1 MSKAYIF
8 YNPLAGNG
16 RCKEDVSMLECVLPD
31 EIVYCD
37 MTKSETYERDLF
49 SLEPGDYLILCGG
62 DGTLNRF
69 VNLVGDME
77 LHHEIFYFP
86 LGTGNDFATDLG
98 HKYADNPFSINEYI
112 RNLPSVAVNGKTF
125 RFLNGIGYGLDGFCC
140 EEGDKHR
147 QNSEEKT
154 NYASI
159 AVRGLLR
166 DYQPTSAVVTVDGV
180 AHRYKK
186 VWLAPTMF
194 GRFYGGGIMP
204 TPNQHRED
212 TTQKLSVMVVHDINK
227 LHALALFPSIFKG
240 EHVRHKK
247 YIDIFEGNTISVTFD
262 RPTPLQIDGELIRN
276 VSAYTASV
284 SLH

>member
-1 MSKAYIF
+1 
-8 YNPLAGNG
+8 
-16 RCKEDVSMLECVLPD
+16 
-31 EIVYCD
+31 
-37 MTKSETYERDLF
+37 
-49 SLEPGDYLILCGG
+49 
-62 DGTLNRF
+62 
-69 VNLVGDME
+69 ME

-212 TTQKLSVMVVHDINK
+212 TTQKLSVIVVHDINK

-247 YIDIFEGNTISVTFD
+247 YIDIFEGNTISVVFD
-262 RPTPLQIDGELIRN
+262 RHTPLQIDGELIRN